1 MSLNVFYARPEA
13 GETDVAE
20 AQRVLGA
27 LASVSSYDE
36 EEDCCTIETSLSY
49 METVARL
56 KKGDDLHVMI
66 ETLQIPERYN
76 GVRTKVVYDKKLNH
90 AVIPTRAEVDELYKE
105 LYKRLQSAREIVDK
119 LHDFTTTQGSFHF
132 TGNDEELAGG
142 VKILWE
148 HIACSSW

>member
-27 LASVSSYDE
+27 LASVSSYNE
-36 EEDCCTIETSLSY
+36 EEDHCTIETSLSY

-56 KKGDDLHVMI
+56 KKGVDLHVMI
-66 ETLQIPERYN
+66 ETLQIPERYT
-76 GVRTKVVYDKKLNH
+76 GVRTKVVYDKWIKH

-105 LYKRLQSAREIVDK
+105 LYKRLESAREISDK
-119 LHDFTTTQGSFHF
+119 LQDFTTQDGFHF
-132 TGNDEELAGG
+132 TGDDEELAGA
-142 VKILWE
+142 VETLWAQ
-148 HIACSSW
+148 IACSSW